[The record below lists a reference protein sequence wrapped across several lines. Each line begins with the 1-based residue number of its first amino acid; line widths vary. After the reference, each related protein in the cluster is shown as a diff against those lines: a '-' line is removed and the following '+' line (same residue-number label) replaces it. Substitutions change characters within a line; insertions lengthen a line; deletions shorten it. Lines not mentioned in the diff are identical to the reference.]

1 MSAAEAKNSD
11 KQQAPSQ
18 KSTAVLLFTIA
29 ADTTWRMFI
38 PIIAG
43 TVLGIQADH
52 SFGSKP
58 IGTIVG
64 IAIGVVIAALL
75 VRQQLR
81 GDTNAK

>member
-1 MSAAEAKNSD
+1 MSAAEVKNSD
-11 KQQAPSQ
+11 GQKPG

-43 TVLGIQADH
+43 TALGIQADH

-58 IGTIVG
+58 VATIVG
-64 IAIGVVIAALL
+64 MFAGVIIAALL
-75 VRQQLR
+75 VRQQLK
-81 GDTNAK
+81 GGSHAK